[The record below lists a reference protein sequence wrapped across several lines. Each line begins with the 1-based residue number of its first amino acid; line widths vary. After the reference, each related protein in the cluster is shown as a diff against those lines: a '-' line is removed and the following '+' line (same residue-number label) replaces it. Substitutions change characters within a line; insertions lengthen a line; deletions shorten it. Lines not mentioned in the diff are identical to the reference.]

1 MNKHSLIKKSI
12 LFFAAA
18 FSLIS
23 CDKDFNTIG
32 SDIVGEDY
40 LTMDRETFEPTAGYE
55 LTGAVQTSNLP
66 VNSLGVSYNPA
77 LGTRVSHFVTQA
89 KLPVDAPDFGLNP
102 QVDSVWVYIP
112 YFSHQDGMESDGVR
126 RKFVL
131 DSIDDFLD
139 RTTQPDA
146 YNPTK
151 FKLRVY
157 ENGYNLQT
165 FDPGASDGVL
175 RHYSNEKTT
184 KMDPYKR
191 GTDAA
196 GNVVVN
202 GDPLNKNA
210 SASEYDQFFFDASE
224 RILFRRNQNGEYL
237 EASGNTALADQN
249 DITKRTVVERFT
261 PGIWINLNK
270 EYFRKKIL
278 NAPASSLVN
287 NNVFTEYFRGL
298 YFEAEANSD
307 GYGAMAML
315 DFAKGYIKIEY
326 SYGELGDH
334 DNNPSTPD
342 TIENKRTSTRLSL
355 SGETANF
362 YDNYASPSLNLTDRL
377 FVSGGGKG
385 SNGNGDG
392 AVSYIDVFGPDGP
405 DDGDV
410 PDYLQQLRTKGW
422 LINEAHLTFYVDEQQ
437 MHKPGQSEPLRLYL
451 YDSKNNS
458 PIYDYLSDGTTSML
472 GPKFQKAI
480 YNGVLQSQ
488 PRQSSTE
495 EPKGLKYQ
503 FRITEYVKR
512 CINKDST
519 NYRLRLSAT
528 ESIANTNNVYYKT
541 PNGTPSTKYLPAAS
555 VMSPL
560 GTILYGQTETLYPEK
575 RVKLEI
581 YYTKPD

>member
-1 MNKHSLIKKSI
+1 MNKHSLIKKGL
-12 LFFAAA
+12 LFFATA
-18 FSLIS
+18 FSLVS

-40 LTMDRETFEPTAGYE
+40 LNMAKETYEPTAGYE
-55 LTGAVQTSNLP
+55 FTGAVQTSNLP
-66 VNSLGVSYNPA
+66 VNSLGVSNNPA

-89 KLPVDAPDFGLNP
+89 KLPVEAPDFGINT
-102 QVDSVWVYIP
+102 QIDSVWVYIP

-131 DSIDDFLD
+131 DSIDDYKDKLANLPISS
-139 RTTQPDA
+139 TYT
-146 YNPTK
+146 YTPTK

-165 FDPGASDGVL
+165 FDPNASDNVL

-191 GTDAA
+191 GTDAS

-224 RILFRRNQNGEYL
+224 KIFYKRNQAGRYYGSDGQLLDVGPEEDDL
-237 EASGNTALADQN
+237 
-249 DITKRTVVERFT
+249 TKRVVVERFT

-278 NAPASSLVN
+278 NAPASSLLN

-298 YFEAEANSD
+298 YFEAEANAD
-307 GYGAMAML
+307 GNGAMAML
-315 DFAKGYIKIEY
+315 DFSKGYIKIEY
-326 SYGELGDH
+326 SYD
-334 DNNPSTPD
+334 DPD
-342 TIENKRTSTRLSL
+342 TPSVETTHTSTRLSL

-362 YDNYASPSLNLTDRL
+362 YENNINSTAITLTDRL
-377 FVSGGGKG
+377 LVSGGGKG
-385 SNGNGDG
+385 SSGSGDG

-405 DDGDV
+405 DTDDI
-410 PDYLQQLRTKGW
+410 PDYLQELRSKGW
-422 LINEAHLTFYVDEQQ
+422 LINEAHLTFYVDEQK
-437 MHKPGQSEPLRLYL
+437 MHDDGQSEPLRLYL
-451 YDSKNNS
+451 YDSKNNR
-458 PIYDYLSDGTTSML
+458 PIYDYLSDGTTSIL
-472 GPKFQKAI
+472 GPKFQKVI
-480 YNGVLQSQ
+480 YHGVLDQDKKPNS
-488 PRQSSTE
+488 RQ
-495 EPKGLKYQ
+495 KIGIKYK

-528 ESIANTNNVYYKT
+528 ENIANTNNVYYKT
-541 PNGTPSTKYLPAAS
+541 PNGTPSTKYLPTAS

-560 GTILYGQTETLYPEK
+560 GTILYNEK
-575 RVKLEI
+575 NGTDPNKKVKLEI